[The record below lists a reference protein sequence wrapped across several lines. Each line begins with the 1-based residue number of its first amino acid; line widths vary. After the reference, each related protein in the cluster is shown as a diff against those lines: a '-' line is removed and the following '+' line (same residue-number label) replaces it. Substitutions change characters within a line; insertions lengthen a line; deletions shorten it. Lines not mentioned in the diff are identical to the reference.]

1 MHANRGDQIVVET
14 ATLNA
19 ARRHGAHSL
28 TGCWVVTARGG
39 SGVAISAHIRVSST
53 AAAYP

>member
-28 TGCWVVTARGG
+28 
-39 SGVAISAHIRVSST
+39 
-53 AAAYP
+53 